1 MAAECRT
8 TEPRGLAVEPSAAEV
23 DAVIDRILQ
32 ADAGAD
38 PGTELE
44 PEWQAIHRAGDSK
57 LPKFQRLYNR
67 AFAAGIRS
75 ISLLELEE
83 AFAAGS
89 AFQVRTL
96 LLGGADRTREILLE
110 DLPPLIVETMKAG
123 GDATIAS
130 AQARGSLFRE
140 GPIEQDVP
148 PDPAE
153 LVPVPEFELELQTAQ
168 GPDLFELGFFATN
181 PRAINWAAG
190 YSGRQ
195 IVEIDRRTRQ
205 AIQRMVADAFEEGFV
220 DGAAGEFRNIRGIN
234 PRLLARRVRSQV
246 GLTTRQ
252 LRAVRNLREEM
263 TNRVRGTI
271 KRAGIE
277 ISVPAGGFSSSQI
290 SRAASR
296 YTERLHRGR
305 ALNISRT
312 ETITSSNEG
321 QRQVWLQAREDGL
334 LTGTEKRQWIVT
346 PDDRL
351 CPICRRMAGQ
361 ARGLDEAFDA
371 GRFGRVMGPTAHP
384 QCRCATGLITG
395 EAATR
400 ARPLLPPA
408 VDAAGVPFVPSL
420 PSGAPVPPP
429 PPPVPTVPG
438 TPTPAR
444 LVWQDLPGRVPIPR
458 NKARR
463 ELVEQGLQRSLES
476 MPPALR
482 ARAIDALRNIARV
495 QFQVATASTQRIT
508 RFGFM
513 EAVGTLPTDAPRL
526 SKLMI
531 HMSRRNEA
539 AREWA
544 KEYAAEAKRL
554 IAQQIRGTIDADDKA
569 RLLAEW
575 RKAKPLPEQW
585 RLATVDEFAS
595 TLSHE
600 LAHAMD
606 FQQGTS
612 IALNPSGITNVWR
625 ADNMQEQIWRAY
637 YRGNVEIVEQGGR
650 RLVKPGPGAVPD
662 ERFAYATT
670 KDVEGLAETM
680 RLYLHG
686 DTGPGGVTNY
696 TAQQFRDDYPELA
709 RWFEKNMITTGGG

>member
-8 TEPRGLAVEPSAAEV
+8 TEPRSLAAELEPSAAEV

-44 PEWQAIHRAGDSK
+44 PEWKAIHRAGDSK
-57 LPKFQRLYNR
+57 LTKFQRLYNR
-67 AFAAGIRS
+67 AFNAGIRS

-83 AFAAGS
+83 AFAAGA
-89 AFQVRTL
+89 AFKVRTL

-168 GPDLFELGFFATN
+168 GPELFELGFFATN

-220 DGAAGEFRNIRGIN
+220 DGAAGEFRRIRGIN

-252 LRAVRNLREEM
+252 LRAVRNLRDEM
-263 TNRVRGTI
+263 STRVRGTI
-271 KRAGIE
+271 TRAGIE
-277 ISVPAGGFSSSQI
+277 ISVPPGGFSSSQI

-312 ETITSSNEG
+312 ETITSANEG

-334 LTGTEKRQWIVT
+334 LTGAEKRVWIIT

-361 ARGLDEAFDA
+361 TRGLEEAFDA

-384 QCRCATGLITG
+384 QCRCATGLESASVGDPGGTG
-395 EAATR
+395 STPTIPTA
-400 ARPLLPPA
+400 PPPA
-408 VDAAGVPFVPSL
+408 L
-420 PSGAPVPPP
+420 P

-444 LVWQDLPGRVPIPR
+444 LTWQDLPGRVPIPR

-463 ELVEQGLQRSLES
+463 ELVEQGLQQSLDS

-482 ARAIDALRNIARV
+482 ARAIDALRNTARV
-495 QFQVATASTQRIT
+495 KFEAATASTQRIT

-513 EAVGTLPTDAPRL
+513 EATGRHADDVPKL
-526 SKLMI
+526 SRLMI

-544 KEYAAEAKRL
+544 KEYAVEAKRL

-606 FQQGTS
+606 FQQGTN
-612 IALNPSGITNVWR
+612 ITLNPSGITKIWR

-650 RLVKPGPGAVPD
+650 RLVRPGPGAIPD

-709 RWFEKNMITTGGG
+709 RWFEKNMLTTGGG